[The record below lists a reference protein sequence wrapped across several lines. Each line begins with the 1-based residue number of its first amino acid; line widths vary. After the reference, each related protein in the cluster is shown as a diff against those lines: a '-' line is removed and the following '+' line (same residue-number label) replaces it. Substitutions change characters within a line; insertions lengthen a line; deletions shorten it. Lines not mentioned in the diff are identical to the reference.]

1 MDPDHSEN
9 VVDYRSLGN
18 MPGYEWKLL
27 RYKCR
32 DLRLEGVYHRH
43 LHLVSSALVIQLIVV
58 IEILMLIHVILL
70 FCVVKD
76 IDFLSVLPYFAV
88 MLLTPSILL
97 PGRESNVEQYEVIAI
112 LGSCLMAVLLT
123 AMDLIL
129 PISYLSSF
137 NLIPNFDHV
146 VIVLVYL
153 MFPIAFVENGR
164 AYLLGLAVSLVYFAY
179 MTFMVNINTHDEVW
193 ELTAYGAYL
202 IFLNMLGMS
211 LTGFREYNMRSGILS
226 RYQLVYQN
234 LVLQMAMKQ
243 EKALM
248 DSIIPATLARSLQD
262 AIASHIEEDPS
273 NLIPFTKTRHL
284 FMEQHPEVSILEADM
299 VDFTNLT
306 TTMDVSEL
314 VAILHELFVSFDLA
328 ANHNRATRIK
338 FLGDSY
344 TCVTGIP
351 SYFATHANA
360 CVNQALDMIEIS
372 REASQRR
379 NKKIQLRVGVHSGEI
394 LAGIIGLTKW
404 QFDIWSKDVDITNR
418 LESSGLPGMVHI
430 SSRTLGLLDNHY
442 VYEEGTETAKQDPLL
457 QRSNLS
463 TYLIRSRLPNFEDT
477 DDFEDDNISLNDY
490 HFRFSFTQDYEDIQ
504 VKAQRDMILEVEHMP
519 MNRVQG
525 CKITRPLHRMAK
537 KDIREEYRFHLESY
551 CLFTTFRSWKMEWS
565 FSKMRDLLMK
575 YSLGMMVL
583 AGATI
588 IAMNLLHTKEAIDYT
603 MLFGLFLLILLALLL
618 ASYKKLWLRGRRLT
632 PMTQPSSFLSRWLI
646 KISNLIEKSVF
657 VRVPLGII
665 VLSMLY
671 IMSSASVFSC
681 DIARLELQII
691 DSELNNLKPQ
701 MICFMPWPVT
711 YAVIIVLSLMLVIIG
726 IPLIIKLAVGLAIL
740 GCHMITVYAYY
751 GFAFE
756 RSETTNVGMTS
767 SLAHS
772 WYLLALFIVVVVRE
786 GNLNYILKASYFMSL
801 CFEKKHKQ
809 TKVKTRTI
817 KIIMANILPTHVAD
831 VFKVRRR
838 SDQLYYENFCNV
850 AVMFAT
856 IENYKADHS
865 GLRALHEMIC
875 YFDEL
880 LLNYQTCYKI
890 EKIKVMGWTYLAACG
905 LDVDHYTDLA
915 VSVPVSAN
923 PEADKVQKSTS
934 VRFAPMDDDD
944 DTKSRERLPSQA
956 TLNETDNTV
965 LVMTEFAL
973 NLLRIMRDIQSK
985 GIFFENYSKLT
996 GSLKIGIAN
1005 GPVMAGV
1012 VGLSKPHYDI
1022 WGHTVNMASRMTS
1035 TGVLD
1040 GIHVTE
1046 STSNILQ
1053 DFNIRCNFRG
1063 MTFVKGV
1070 GQVPTYLVDLDENL
1084 HFQHVSRNNDSH
1096 MGSIVSVQWLDEKRA
1111 EK

>member
-1 MDPDHSEN
+1 MDPAYSEN

-32 DLRLEGVYHRH
+32 ELRLEGVYHRH
-43 LHLVSSALVIQLIVV
+43 CHLVSVAVVTQLIIV

-70 FCVVKD
+70 FSVVKD
-76 IDFLSVLPYFAV
+76 IDFLNVLPYFAV
-88 MLLTPSILL
+88 MLLTPSILM
-97 PGRESNVEQYEVIAI
+97 PSREPNAEKYEAIAI
-112 LGSCLMAVLLT
+112 LVSCLMALLLT
-123 AMDLIL
+123 AM
-129 PISYLSSF
+129 
-137 NLIPNFDHV
+137 
-146 VIVLVYL
+146 
-153 MFPIAFVENGR
+153 AFVENGR
-164 AYLLGLAVSLVYFAY
+164 SYFLGLAVSLFYFGY
-179 MTFMVNINTHDEVW
+179 MVLIDKISTLDKVW

-202 IFLNMLGMS
+202 FFLNMLCMFLS
-211 LTGFREYNMRSGILS
+211 RFQEYNMRSGILS
-226 RYQLVYQN
+226 RYQVVYQN
-234 LVLQMAMKQ
+234 LVFQLAMKE
-243 EKALM
+243 EKALL
-248 DSIIPATLARSLQD
+248 DSIIPVTLARSLQD

-284 FMEQHPEVSILEADM
+284 FMEPHPEVSILEADM
-299 VDFTNLT
+299 VDFTSLT
-306 TTMDVSEL
+306 TTMEVSEL

-351 SYFATHANA
+351 SYFPTHANA

-372 REASQRR
+372 REVSKRR
-379 NKKIQLRVGVHSGEI
+379 NKKIDLRIGVHSGEI

-442 VYEEGTETAKQDPLL
+442 VFEKGTDTAKLDPLL

-463 TYLIRSRLPNFEDT
+463 TYLIRSRLPNFEDA
-477 DDFEDDNISLNDY
+477 DDLEDDNFPLNDY
-490 HFRFSFTQDYEDIQ
+490 RFSFSFSEDYEDIQ

-519 MNRVQG
+519 VNRVQA
-525 CKITRPLHRMAK
+525 CKIRRPMHRIAK
-537 KDIREEYRFHLESY
+537 EDINEEYRFHLESY
-551 CLFTTFRSWKMEWS
+551 YLFTTFRSWKMEWS

-575 YSLGMMVL
+575 YSLGMMVF

-588 IAMNLLHTKEAIDYT
+588 IAMDLLVKSEAMDYT
-603 MLFGLFLLILLALLL
+603 MLLGLFLIILLPLLL
-618 ASYKKLWLRGRRLT
+618 ASYKKLWLRGRRLS
-632 PMTQPSSFLSRWLI
+632 PITQPTFFLSRWII
-646 KISNLIEKSVF
+646 KASDLIEKSVF
-657 VRVPLGII
+657 VRIPLAIM
-665 VLSMLY
+665 VLFLLY
-671 IMSSASVFSC
+671 VMSSETVG
-681 DIARLELQII
+681 
-691 DSELNNLKPQ
+691 
-701 MICFMPWPVT
+701 VT

-726 IPLIIKLAVGLAIL
+726 IPLIIKLGVGLAIL
-740 GCHMITVYAYY
+740 GCHVITVHAYY

-756 RSETTNVGMTS
+756 RSQTTDIGVSS

-772 WYLLALFIVVVVRE
+772 WYLLAFFILVVVRE
-786 GNLNYILKASYFMSL
+786 GYLNYILKASYFMSM
-801 CFEKKHKQ
+801 CFEKKHEL

-817 KIIMANILPTHVAD
+817 KIIMANILPTHVAE

-838 SDQLYYENFCNV
+838 SDQLYYENFSQV

-856 IENYKADHS
+856 IENYEADKL

-880 LLNYQTCYKI
+880 LVNYQAWYKI

-905 LDVDHYTDLA
+905 LDVDHYTDFS
-915 VSVPVSAN
+915 VSVPVSTKR
-923 PEADKVQKSTS
+923 ESDKLQKSGS
-934 VRFAPMDDDD
+934 VRFAPKDDDEIMIKD
-944 DTKSRERLPSQA
+944 LHPTQA
-956 TLNETDNTV
+956 TTNEDDNTV

-973 NLLRIMRDIQSK
+973 NLLRIMRDIRSK
-985 GIFFENYSKLT
+985 GIFFEKDSKLT
-996 GSLKIGIAN
+996 GSLKIGIAH
-1005 GPVMAGV
+1005 GPAMAGV

-1035 TGVLD
+1035 TGVMD

-1046 STSNILQ
+1046 STANVLR
-1053 DFNIRCNFRG
+1053 DFNIRCTYRG

-1084 HFQHVSRNNDSH
+1084 HFQQHSPDNDSH
-1096 MGSIVSVQWLDEKRA
+1096 KGSKVSVHWLDEKRT
-1111 EK
+1111 ER

>member
-1 MDPDHSEN
+1 MDPGYSEN

-32 DLRLEGVYHRH
+32 ELRLEGVYHRH
-43 LHLVSSALVIQLIVV
+43 LHLVSVALVTQLIIV
-58 IEILMLIHVILL
+58 IEILMLLHVILL
-70 FCVVKD
+70 FSVVKD
-76 IDFLSVLPYFAV
+76 IDFLTVLPYFAV
-88 MLLTPSILL
+88 MLLTPSFLM
-97 PGRESNVEQYEVIAI
+97 PSREPNVEQYEAIAI
-112 LGSCLMAVLLT
+112 LVSCLMALLLT

-129 PISYLSSF
+129 PICYFSSF
-137 NLIPNFDHV
+137 SLIPNYDHV

-153 MFPIAFVENGR
+153 MFPIAFVENGK

-179 MTFMVNINTHDEVW
+179 MVLIAEIKTLDKVW
-193 ELTAYGAYL
+193 ELTAYGVYL
-202 IFLNMLGMS
+202 CFLNMLCMF
-211 LTGFREYNMRSGILS
+211 LTGFQEYYMRSGILS

-234 LVLQMAMKQ
+234 LVFQMAMKE

-248 DSIIPATLARSLQD
+248 DSIIPVTLARSLQD

-284 FMEQHPEVSILEADM
+284 FMEPHPEVSILEADM
-299 VDFTNLT
+299 VNFTNLT

-328 ANHNRATRIK
+328 ANQNRATRIK

-351 SYFATHANA
+351 SYFSAHANA

-379 NKKIQLRVGVHSGEI
+379 NQKIELRVGVHSGEI

-418 LESSGLPGMVHI
+418 LEASGLPGMVHI
-430 SSRTLGLLDNHY
+430 SSRTLGLLDNQY

-477 DDFEDDNISLNDY
+477 DDLEDDNISLNDY
-490 HFRFSFTQDYEDIQ
+490 RFSFSFSQDYEDIQ

-519 MNRVQG
+519 VNRVQA
-525 CKITRPLHRMAK
+525 CKIRRPLHRIAK
-537 KDIREEYRFHLESY
+537 KDINEEYTFHLESY
-551 CLFTTFRSWKMEWS
+551 FLFTTFRSWRMEWS

-575 YSLGMMVL
+575 YSLGMMAF

-588 IAMNLLHTKEAIDYT
+588 ISMNLLNKREAKDYT
-603 MLFGLFLLILLALLL
+603 MLFGLFLAILLAFLL

-632 PMTQPSSFLSRWLI
+632 PMTQPATFLSRWMI

-657 VRVPLGII
+657 VRVPLAIS
-665 VLSMLY
+665 VLSLLY
-671 IMSSASVFSC
+671 VMSSETVFSC
-681 DIARLELQII
+681 DIAGLELDII
-691 DSELNNLKPQ
+691 DSELHNLKPQ
-701 MICFMPWPVT
+701 MFCFTPWTVT
-711 YAVIIVLSLMLVIIG
+711 YAVVIVLSLLLSIIG
-726 IPLIIKLAVGLAIL
+726 IPLIAKLGVGLAIL
-740 GCHMITVYAYY
+740 GCHVTTVHAYY

-756 RSETTNVGMTS
+756 RSATTNVGMIS
-767 SLAHS
+767 SLSHS
-772 WYLLALFIVVVVRE
+772 WYLVAFFIVVVVRE
-786 GNLNYILKASYFMSL
+786 GYLNYILKASYFMSL
-801 CFEKKHKQ
+801 CFEKKHEQ

-817 KIIMANILPTHVAD
+817 KIIMANILPTHVAE

-838 SDQLYYENFCNV
+838 SDQLYYENFSQV

-856 IENYKADHS
+856 IENYEAEDS

-875 YFDEL
+875 FFDEL
-880 LLNYQTCYKI
+880 LINYQALYKI

-905 LDVDHYTDLA
+905 LDVDHYTDFSI
-915 VSVPVSAN
+915 SVPVSRN
-923 PEADKVQKSTS
+923 READKVQKSAS
-934 VRFAPMDDDD
+934 VRFAPTDADDEVISKDRH
-944 DTKSRERLPSQA
+944 TSQA

-965 LVMTEFAL
+965 VVMTEFAL
-973 NLLRIMRDIQSK
+973 NLLRIMRDIRSK
-985 GIFFENYSKLT
+985 GIFFERDSKLT
-996 GSLKIGIAN
+996 GSLKIGIAH

-1035 TGVLD
+1035 TGVMD
-1040 GIHVTE
+1040 GIHVTD
-1046 STSNILQ
+1046 SVANILR
-1053 DFNIRCNFRG
+1053 DSNIRCNFRG
-1063 MTFVKGV
+1063 MTLVKGV

-1084 HFQHVSRNNDSH
+1084 HFQHHSQNNDSH
-1096 MGSIVSVQWLDEKRA
+1096 KGSVVSVQWLDEKRA
-1111 EK
+1111 DK